1 MMKHY
6 LLLILFFVFSCLPAQ
21 IIKGKV
27 VNDLEKPIA
36 NVNIYLDGTTT
47 GTISAQDG
55 SFSLS
60 LPSKNNNTLVF
71 QKDQYETFRINS
83 SEVANKTLKVVL
95 LRVQEIEE
103 LKIIPF
109 TEKAYKDYINYF
121 LSAFIGEDR
130 ENVKIKNQRS
140 LKFSYDKENKILR
153 VKAPQTLIIENKKLG
168 YVIDYNL
175 QEFKADFENKTTLF
189 IGTSFF
195 KETKSSDKIKLNRLN
210 AFYGSQVHFFRSVYK
225 GNTKEQGYTVNALS
239 KIPNNKYPTDDELE
253 RLKNFLK
260 NVKNIQ
266 TISLPEDIQDI
277 SRRKN
282 NEPPYNTVITKMN
295 IPESDYTKKT
305 DGVLLLDFKDILQVN
320 YYKYRYMLK
329 KDSYIKEGYPIK
341 QTSYLHSN
349 GDVSEIYN
357 NGNTSDPAGLM
368 NQGSF
373 STDKIDKLLPLDYE
387 PGD

>member
-1 MMKHY
+1 MKH
-6 LLLILFFVFSCLPAQ
+6 LLLLVLFCAFPLSAQ
-21 IIKGKV
+21 MIKGKI

-71 QKDQYETFRINS
+71 QKDYYETFRINS
-83 SEVANKTLKVVL
+83 SEVAGKTLKVVL

-109 TEKAYKDYINYF
+109 TERAYKDYINYF
-121 LSAFIGEDR
+121 LRAFIGEDR
-130 ENVKIKNQRS
+130 ENVKIKNQRT
-140 LKFSYDKENKILR
+140 LKFSYDKESKILR

-168 YVIDYNL
+168 YTIDYNL

-195 KETKSSDKIKLNRLN
+195 RETKSSDKIKINRLN

-225 GNTKEQGYTVNALS
+225 GNTKEEGYTVNALS
-239 KIPNNKYPTDDELE
+239 KIPNDKYPSEEELD
-253 RLKNFLK
+253 RLKNFHK
-260 NVKNIQ
+260 NFKPKE
-266 TISLPEDIQDI
+266 TLSLPEDIKDI
-277 SRRKN
+277 SQRKA
-282 NEPPYNTVITKMN
+282 NEMPYKTVISKMN
-295 IPESDYTKKT
+295 IPESDYTKKI

-320 YYKYRYMLK
+320 YHKYTYILK
-329 KDSYIKEGYPIK
+329 KGSYVKDEYPIK

-349 GDVSEIYN
+349 DNISEIYS